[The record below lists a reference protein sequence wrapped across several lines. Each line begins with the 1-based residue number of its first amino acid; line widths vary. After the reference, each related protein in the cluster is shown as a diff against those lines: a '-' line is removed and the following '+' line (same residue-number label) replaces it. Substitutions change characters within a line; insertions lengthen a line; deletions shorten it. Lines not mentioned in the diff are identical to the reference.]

1 MGSRGR
7 FIIRLNSFYIE
18 LQDETLR
25 FNIKLHIRLTFQK
38 ELNNS
43 CLIDEVKFFHQIETH
58 HTMDK
63 LPPSIFNDVIG
74 PVMRGPSSSHT
85 AASIR
90 IARMATCLL
99 GQPVKKAVFQFDPN
113 GSLATTYDGQ
123 GSDIGLASGFLGFD
137 MKDER
142 IKDALQI
149 ARERGVKLE
158 FIIKPFRNNHPNTY
172 KMTLTG
178 EDNSQLE
185 VSAISTGG
193 GMIEFIEL
201 DGFTI
206 SSMGDYYEAFI
217 VLKKQAAP
225 YTDSLIDHLKQN
237 DYIDHVILQKK
248 DDRLLLNIKSS
259 SGSCK
264 ELVNSS
270 NIFNHAVQ
278 VYYSEPV
285 MPVLSGKNI
294 SVPFLD
300 SQQALEFVK
309 NTYREPWEIAALYES
324 HRSGFST
331 GRVLEMME
339 EIVVLMNDSIQSGLM
354 GTQYQDRILGHQS
367 HLIEQ
372 AETEGKL
379 LPMGLVNRVIA
390 SVMAMMEVKSSMGLI
405 VAAPT
410 AGACA
415 TVPCV
420 LITVGKELNLG
431 NKDIAKGMLV
441 AGLIGV
447 FIADKST
454 FSAEVA
460 GCQAETGSAT
470 GMAAAGLVQLAGGDL
485 KTSFD
490 ASSMALQ
497 NIFGLACDPVA
508 NRVEVPCLGK
518 NIMAAVNAMTT
529 ANMALAGIEAVIPLD
544 EVIIALDKTGRSLP
558 FEIRCTG
565 YGGLCMTPS
574 ASLLE
579 EKMKR
584 S

>member
-1 MGSRGR
+1 
-7 FIIRLNSFYIE
+7 
-18 LQDETLR
+18 
-25 FNIKLHIRLTFQK
+25 
-38 ELNNS
+38 
-43 CLIDEVKFFHQIETH
+43 
-58 HTMDK
+58 
-63 LPPSIFNDVIG
+63 
-74 PVMRGPSSSHT
+74 MRGPSSSHT

-90 IARMATCLL
+90 IARMAACIM
-99 GQPVKKAVFQFDPN
+99 GQPVKKAIFQFDPN

-142 IKDALQI
+142 IKDSLQI
-149 ARERGVKLE
+149 AGERGIELE

-172 KMTLTG
+172 RMTLTG

-185 VSAISTGG
+185 LSAISTGG

-217 VLKKQAAP
+217 IFKKQDES
-225 YTDSLIDHLKQN
+225 YTSSLTDSLKQN
-237 DYIDHVILQKK
+237 DYVDHVIIENIN
-248 DDRLLLNIKSS
+248 DRLLFNIKSS
-259 SGSCK
+259 SGPCR

-270 NIFNHAVQ
+270 GIFKHAEQ
-278 VYYSEPV
+278 VFYSEPV
-285 MPVLSGKNI
+285 MPVLSRKNI
-294 SVPFLD
+294 SVPFLN
-300 SQQALEFVK
+300 SHQALEFNK
-309 NTYREPWEIAALYES
+309 DTNKEPWEIAAIYES
-324 HRSGFST
+324 HRSGFSPD
-331 GRVLEMME
+331 RVLEMME
-339 EIVVLMNDSIQSGLM
+339 EIVVLMNDSIQSGLK

-367 HLIEQ
+367 HLIDQ
-372 AETEGKL
+372 AESEGKL
-379 LPMGLVNRVIA
+379 LPMGLVNKVIA

-420 LITVGKELNLG
+420 LITVGKELNLD
-431 NKDIAKGMLV
+431 NRDIAKGMLV

-470 GMAAAGLVQLAGGDL
+470 GMAAAGLVQLAGGSL

-529 ANMALAGIEAVIPLD
+529 ANMALAGIDAVIPLD

-565 YGGLCMTPS
+565 YGGLCMTPT
-574 ASLLE
+574 ASRLE

-584 S
+584 ANI